1 MSREFADYILDM
13 LRPLGD
19 VRCSRFFGGHQI
31 RVDGEQIAIV
41 IGGQLYF
48 RVGEKLRAEIEDA
61 GGRPFAYT
69 TRKGR
74 VTVPRYF
81 NVPDQW
87 LEDADQLLNLARRIY
102 SELDS
107 NCSSPAHSAP

>member
-1 MSREFADYILDM
+1 MHLWLFPFHIQPITMSREFADYILDM

-19 VRCSRFFGGHQI
+19 VRCSRFFDGHQI
-31 RVDGEQIAIV
+31 RVDGEQIV

-81 NVPDQW
+81 NVPDQ
-87 LEDADQLLNLARRIY
+87 
-102 SELDS
+102 
-107 NCSSPAHSAP
+107 SSS

>member
-19 VRCSRFFGGHQI
+19 VRCSRFFDGHQI

-48 RVGEKLRAEIEDA
+48 RVGEKLREEIEDA

-81 NVPDQW
+81 KRTRPIIE
-87 LEDADQLLNLARRIY
+87 LRPARPKASRI
-102 SELDS
+102 SG
-107 NCSSPAHSAP
+107 